1 VRLSEARAFPLRL
14 RLTRPLVTAAGE
26 FAVRES
32 VILELRDA
40 DGVRGLGEASP
51 WPGFGSET
59 PAGCRTV
66 LERAVPLLRGA
77 TLQPAEWPLDLVM
90 LMADAP
96 VARAA
101 LEAALCDLAARR
113 AAGPLAAYLHA
124 TAGLA
129 SGAAVPGDVAIN
141 ALLVERE
148 PEALRAE
155 SARVREAGF
164 LAAKLKVGG
173 GPLVGD
179 IARVRAARD
188 GLGPQVALRLDAN
201 GSWSEAQAREALGAL
216 APFRPD
222 HVEQPVPAGE
232 VEAMARLRAEG
243 MVRLAADESLSLPG
257 GLQRVIDL
265 AAADVLVLKPSL
277 LGGPLAALAA
287 ARRAREA
294 GCGIVFTHVFE
305 SAIGRYHAL
314 HCAAAW
320 ADPEAVHGLAGGSPF
335 RDDVGALPAAGGG
348 RLVVGQA
355 PGLGFEVDGARWAE
369 GEDP

>member
-40 DGVRGLGEASP
+40 EGARGLGEAAP
-51 WPGFGSET
+51 WPGFGDET
-59 PAGCRTV
+59 PAGSRAA
-66 LERAVPLLRGA
+66 LERALPLLRGA
-77 TLQPAEWPLDLVM
+77 SLEPAGWPLDLVT
-90 LMADAP
+90 LLADAP
-96 VARAA
+96 LARAA
-101 LEAALCDLAARR
+101 VEAALCDLAARR
-113 AAGPLAAYLHA
+113 AAQPLAAYLHA
-124 TAGLA
+124 AAGPV
-129 SGAAVPGDVAIN
+129 GGDVVPGEVAVN

-155 SARVREAGF
+155 AARVREAGF

-188 GLGPQVALRLDAN
+188 GLGPHVALRLDAN
-201 GSWSEAQAREALGAL
+201 GSWGEAQAREALAAL

-222 HVEQPVPAGE
+222 YVEQPVAAGE
-232 VEAMARLRAEG
+232 VETLARLRAEG
-243 MVRLAADESLSLPG
+243 MARLAADEALSLPG
-257 GLQRVIDL
+257 GLQRVIDR
-265 AAADVLVLKPSL
+265 AAADVVVLKPSL

-287 ARRAREA
+287 ARRARAA
-294 GCGIVFTHVFE
+294 GCAVVFTHVFE

-335 RDDVGALPAAGGG
+335 RDDIGALPAVGSG
-348 RLVVGQA
+348 RLVLPQA
-355 PGLGFEVDGARWAE
+355 PGLGLEVDASRWAE
-369 GEDP
+369 GGEA